1 MRPLALYRHPVE
13 RVGLLWTSAAC
24 LLGVGLAVLLWTPE
38 SVLDKVMF
46 VAAGVTTAI
55 ATGYQALFP
64 YCFVR
69 DGKLGIRTVRGL
81 RTVEL
86 SEISGVWARD
96 ARAPFGRGIYRYPA
110 ITVGDKVVPLDRAHY
125 RPGYRRQ
132 RRIEEFL
139 SQVEP
144 QGATTSGIS

>member
-13 RVGLLWTSAAC
+13 RIGLLWTASAC
-24 LLGVGLAVLLWTPE
+24 LLGVVLAVLLWTPE
-38 SVLDKVMF
+38 SGLDKVLF
-46 VAAGVTTAI
+46 VAAACTTAA

-64 YCFVR
+64 YCFIR
-69 DGKLGIRTVRGL
+69 DGKLGVRTVRGL
-81 RTVEL
+81 RTVVL
-86 SEISGVWARD
+86 ADVDGLWRRD
-96 ARAPFGRGIYRYPA
+96 ARAPLGRGVYRYPA
-110 ITVGDKVVPLDRAHY
+110 ITVGDKVIPLDRAHY
-125 RPGYRRQ
+125 RPGYRRE